1 MTIYIV
7 QGRYTTDGI
16 KGMIANPED
25 RAPAVRALMEGAGAK
40 LIHYYVTFGEYDFMT
55 IVEGPAGHE
64 VDIMAALLA
73 AAASGGVAHLKTTIA
88 VTSADAK
95 NAMAGAKK
103 LAKGFRGAGQ
113 KK

>member
-7 QGRYTTDGI
+7 QGRYTTDAI

-40 LIHYYVTFGEYDFMT
+40 LLHYFVTFGEYDFLT
-55 IVEGPAGHE
+55 IVEGPGGRE
-64 VDIMAALLA
+64 LDVMAALFA
-73 AAASGGVAHLKTTIA
+73 AAASGGVTHLRTTTA

-95 NAMAGAKK
+95 DAMAQAKK